1 MAMGGLLPLP
11 FLDKES
17 ISDQDLNLFDLL
29 VGGLRYSENLNFFV
43 NRNLHWF
50 GLFLGIHGTIQ
61 SRVRCS
67 SKPSVKFTTTAAGAA
82 AHDQASSGS
91 SSATVDAAAASA
103 CLSPAHAG
111 ARALDIVSVLAC
123 MWRQ

>member
-1 MAMGGLLPLP
+1 
-11 FLDKES
+11 
-17 ISDQDLNLFDLL
+17 
-29 VGGLRYSENLNFFV
+29 VGGLRYSENLKFFV

-91 SSATVDAAAASA
+91 SSATVDAAAAST

-111 ARALDIVSVLAC
+111 AHVETVMHAYFCSQQVCVYPMLVE
-123 MWRQ
+123 